1 MDHQSVV
8 CHKCTGVLLAT
19 DSRTYTAQR
28 GRLILANGYCTCPAE
43 QAPAEQAAHSQQQPQ
58 PVEQPIVHRQPTHH
72 HPHPQQQ
79 SAQPAGQNSMVVA

>member
-28 GRLILANGYCTCPAE
+28 GRLILTNGYCTCPAE
-43 QAPAEQAAHSQQQPQ
+43 QAPAEQAAHRQPQ
-58 PVEQPIVHRQPTHH
+58 PAEQPVAHRQPTH
-72 HPHPQQQ
+72 PQQQQQQ

>member
-1 MDHQSVV
+1 MDRQSVV

-28 GRLILANGYCTCPAE
+28 GRLILTNGYCTCPAE
-43 QAPAEQAAHSQQQPQ
+43 QAPTEQAVHQQHQSAT
-58 PVEQPIVHRQPTHH
+58 EQPSAHRQSA
-72 HPHPQQQ
+72 HPQQQ

>member
-1 MDHQSVV
+1 MDRQSVV

-28 GRLILANGYCTCPAE
+28 GRLILTNGYCTCPAE
-43 QAPAEQAAHSQQQPQ
+43 QAPTEQAVHQHHQSAAEQPTA
-58 PVEQPIVHRQPTHH
+58 HRQPA
-72 HPHPQQQ
+72 HPQQQ